1 MNDNTKQSIKRL
13 FWSVLITLVNG
24 LITIFNPS
32 TKEAAGI
39 AVVSLGR
46 KQQLEN
52 RNENFGGKKVD
63 QWDCCGKSI
72 VMLKDVQGNI
82 SYLNKSVG
90 LYRARLNRKIVYI
103 GRAI

>member
-1 MNDNTKQSIKRL
+1 MVIEGLHGLRKRGGRGAQEHENQRDGSFRSIHL
-13 FWSVLITLVNG
+13 D
-24 LITIFNPS
+24 
-32 TKEAAGI
+32 
-39 AVVSLGR
+39 
-46 KQQLEN
+46 
-52 RNENFGGKKVD
+52 ENFGGKKVD